1 MNTLALMIVSAL
13 ITIFFVFVITHA
25 RRTIPY
31 VYCSA
36 KISAWEARSIPEAR
50 LLEFADAARVVN
62 ILSGLD
68 DTDYGPH
75 LVDVPRVEEVD
86 VVAVERALK
95 ASLSVRYQELLQMV
109 PKEGRG
115 AIARLIQRID
125 LWNLKTLLAAIHN
138 KVPKEE
144 RMREMIPS
152 PTSPPSRLELLAA
165 AESFEELLK
174 YIEGTEYFDVIS
186 AALEDYKKRGLI
198 ALTSALDKH
207 YYSSLWTEVLRK
219 KAQRSVLRA
228 VVGYEIDAVN
238 IKLILRLKKEGI
250 PPDEIDKYV
259 IRPSCE
265 LSDEMLRSMILADD
279 VPSSIDVISHTSYGP
294 ILSGA
299 LPQFE
304 ATGSLLAMEK
314 ALDEGQ
320 LKICK
325 WMSIVKL
332 LSLAPV
338 LAHVYAKE
346 AEIRN
351 LRTIMRLKVDKVE
364 PEKIKEMLVRVPK
377 IEL

>member
-1 MNTLALMIVSAL
+1 MSTLVLMLVFAL
-13 ITIFFVFVITHA
+13 ITIFFVFVIMHA

-36 KISAWEARSIPEAR
+36 KISAWGARSIPEAR
-50 LLEFADAARVVN
+50 LLEFADATRVVN
-62 ILSGLD
+62 ILAGLD
-68 DTDYGPH
+68 DTDYGPY
-75 LVDVPRVEEVD
+75 LTDVPRVEEVD
-86 VVAVERALK
+86 VATVERAMK
-95 ASLSVRYQELLQMV
+95 TSLSERYRELLQMV
-109 PKEGRG
+109 PRERRES
-115 AIARLIQRID
+115 IAKLVQRMD

-144 RMREMIPS
+144 RMKETIPS
-152 PTSPPSRLELLAA
+152 PTLPPHRLELLAA
-165 AESFEELLK
+165 AENFEELLK
-174 YIEGTEYFDVIS
+174 YMEGTEHFDVVS
-186 AALEDYKKRGLI
+186 SALEGYEKWGLI

-207 YYSSLWTEVLRK
+207 YYSSLWAEVLRK
-219 KAQRSVLRA
+219 KAQRPILKA

-238 IKLILRLKKEGI
+238 IKLILRLKKEGV

-259 IRPSCE
+259 IMPSHE
-265 LSDEMLRSMILADD
+265 LSDEILRAMILADD
-279 VPSSIDVISHTSYGP
+279 VPSSIDVISRTSYGP

-304 ATGSLLAMEK
+304 ATGSLLAIEK

-338 LAHVYAKE
+338 LAHVYTKE
-346 AEIRN
+346 AEVRN
-351 LRTIMRLKVDKVE
+351 LRTIIRLKVDKVE
-364 PEKIKEMLVRVPK
+364 PGKIKEMLVRVPK